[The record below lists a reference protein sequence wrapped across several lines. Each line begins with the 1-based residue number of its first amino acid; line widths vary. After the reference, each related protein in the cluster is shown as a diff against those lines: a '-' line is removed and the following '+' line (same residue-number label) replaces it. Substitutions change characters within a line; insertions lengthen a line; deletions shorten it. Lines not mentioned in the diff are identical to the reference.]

1 MYLSVMKQPRMKV
14 WLLSLIQM
22 PQSSLLPL
30 SPTTHLLNRL
40 PFIRKLLKY
49 PGARNN
55 MRKTTVYDPIV
66 FMWLVD
72 VQGLKLDYLWVYSD
86 LSI

>member
-22 PQSSLLPL
+22 PLSSLLPL

-40 PFIRKLLKY
+40 PFTEVSGGQKQHEK
-49 PGARNN
+49 NN
-55 MRKTTVYDPIV
+55 S
-66 FMWLVD
+66 L
-72 VQGLKLDYLWVYSD
+72 
-86 LSI
+86 

>member
-1 MYLSVMKQPRMKV
+1 
-14 WLLSLIQM
+14 
-22 PQSSLLPL
+22 
-30 SPTTHLLNRL
+30 
-40 PFIRKLLKY
+40 
-49 PGARNN
+49 

-86 LSI
+86 LSYVFNVHGHMGHT